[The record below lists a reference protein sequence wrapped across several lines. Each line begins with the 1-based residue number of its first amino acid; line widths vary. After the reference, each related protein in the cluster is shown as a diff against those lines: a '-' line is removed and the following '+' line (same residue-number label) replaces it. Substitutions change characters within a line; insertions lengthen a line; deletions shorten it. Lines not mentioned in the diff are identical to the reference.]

1 MIEFLILVYQKGDI
15 LTDREQDSEVVVVQ
29 LDSRRADE
37 VIVKP
42 KNVAENRY
50 ESQSVYDYNARYG
63 YAEPTDL
70 VVQAVYSESLPA
82 NPRELT
88 KDGRAILVRNVV
100 AQDTD
105 VQTYA
110 FPISRLVPPDES

>member
-1 MIEFLILVYQKGDI
+1 VYKRGDI

-29 LDSRRADE
+29 LSSDRADE
-37 VIVKP
+37 YVVKERDP
-42 KNVAENRY
+42 SENRY
-50 ESQSVYDYNARYG
+50 SDQTVYDFNARYD
-63 YAEPTDL
+63 YVEPTEP

-82 NPRELT
+82 NPHELT

-110 FPISRLVPPDES
+110 FPVSRLTSTDDS

>member
-1 MIEFLILVYQKGDI
+1 VYQIGDI

-50 ESQSVYDYNARYG
+50 EPQSVYDFNARYS
-63 YAEPTDL
+63 YVEPQEG
-70 VVQAVYSESLPA
+70 VVHGVYVESLPTD
-82 NPRELT
+82 PRDLT
-88 KDGRAILVRNVV
+88 RDGRATL
-100 AQDTD
+100 AQNAD
-105 VQTYA
+105 VTLYA
-110 FPISRLVPPDES
+110 FPISRLAPIEDP

>member
-1 MIEFLILVYQKGDI
+1 VLFYTQVYERGDI

-29 LDSRRADE
+29 LSSDRADE
-37 VIVKP
+37 YVVKERDP
-42 KNVAENRY
+42 EQNRY
-50 ESQSVYDYNARYG
+50 SDQTVYDYNARYD
-63 YAEPTDL
+63 YAEPTEP

-82 NPRELT
+82 NPHKLT
-88 KDGRAILVRNVV
+88 KDGRAILARNVV

>member
-50 ESQSVYDYNARYG
+50 ESQSVYDYNARHSYVER
-63 YAEPTDL
+63 AEP
-70 VVQAVYSESLPA
+70 VAHAVYVDPLPVT
-82 NPRELT
+82 NPSELT
-88 KDGRAILVRNVV
+88 RDGRATL
-100 AQDTD
+100 AQNADT
-105 VQTYA
+105 QTYA
-110 FPISRLVPPDES
+110 FPISRLVDDH

>member
-1 MIEFLILVYQKGDI
+1 VYERGDI

-29 LDSRRADE
+29 LSSDRADE
-37 VIVKP
+37 YVIKERDP
-42 KNVAENRY
+42 SENRY
-50 ESQSVYDYNARYG
+50 SDQTVYDFNARYG
-63 YAEPTDL
+63 YAEPTDP

-82 NPRELT
+82 NPHGLT

-100 AQDTD
+100 ARDAD

-110 FPISRLVPPDES
+110 FPISRLVPPDDS